1 MNNTPFAARDLVAE
15 ESRWRAL
22 QRPVAGSSD
31 DKTPRWRM
39 RLVGLT
45 LIVGS
50 LTVFTATRWILEG
63 SNNTTWFCKLL
74 QLFLQLF
81 FSCRYLWDILM
92 SFSPTI
98 AVSFSLLRHLV
109 LIVSEHPQIQF
120 GAVGSRTTRY
130 WLPSLYQWQWLPLM
144 LRGWAS
150 NSFRTIK
157 TPNFAKIKH
166 VVVS

>member
-50 LTVFTATRWILEG
+50 LTVFTATR
-63 SNNTTWFCKLL
+63 
-74 QLFLQLF
+74 
-81 FSCRYLWDILM
+81 
-92 SFSPTI
+92 
-98 AVSFSLLRHLV
+98 
-109 LIVSEHPQIQF
+109 
-120 GAVGSRTTRY
+120 
-130 WLPSLYQWQWLPLM
+130 
-144 LRGWAS
+144 
-150 NSFRTIK
+150 
-157 TPNFAKIKH
+157 
-166 VVVS
+166 